1 MRCQNS
7 AEPGMGAWPP
17 TTRGSP
23 RCPCGNRAAT
33 KRWHRSGEPREQ
45 PEQGWGSPE
54 PARRRP
60 PGGPARPRTRRGSGG
75 CGLGVGIAAGS
86 RVRPPGKGVGSWE
99 GTGGTAGS
107 VDNVFGDVKDD
118 LGSFCAQVMQR
129 LIKKKKKEAKKLRS
143 KRERD
148 T

>member
-75 CGLGVGIAAGS
+75 GSGGCGFGVGIAAGS

-129 LIKKKKKEAKKLRS
+129 LIKKKKKKLRN
-143 KRERD
+143 
-148 T
+148 